1 MFAICLIHCQAISL
15 HGLVESA
22 QIRTPCQ
29 QEVTCPDLRA
39 SDWSEP
45 VSVWFQSLSRP
56 GGNRGC
62 AVPAGCNPHRGFP
75 HPRPAAAV
83 HVPAAI
89 NAPWLQLLS
98 PERWGVPLEDLHSLP
113 MSFIAISVVVEAGP
127 PCLCIYSQIRL
138 QNQSSKPVS
147 ATCWCDRGGQVI

>member
-62 AVPAGCNPHRGFP
+62 VVPAGYNPHRGFP